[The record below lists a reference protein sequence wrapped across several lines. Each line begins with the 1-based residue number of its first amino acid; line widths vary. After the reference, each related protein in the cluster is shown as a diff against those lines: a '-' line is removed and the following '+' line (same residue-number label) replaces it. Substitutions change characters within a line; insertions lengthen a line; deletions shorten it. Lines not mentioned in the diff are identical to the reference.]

1 MYILFKSSYK
11 ISLKWVVDILPL
23 NCKNRF
29 ELIEGM
35 YVNSRFFFHK
45 SNFPKSIGY
54 FLTRKKTVLTKEI
67 NDSVL
72 EFWPLHSIFFLSKC
86 LNNFFVA
93 IFSAGMKPPNNA
105 ASTTNNSTKVGN
117 PSNVKNNST
126 RSHHFT
132 VNRRLIPLKLT
143 LFFFSASAFSILPYL
158 TIHMSDIGITV
169 EHIGK

>member
-1 MYILFKSSYK
+1 M
-11 ISLKWVVDILPL
+11 
-23 NCKNRF
+23 
-29 ELIEGM
+29 
-35 YVNSRFFFHK
+35 NSRFFFIK
-45 SNFPKSIGY
+45 KFYVEALIFFP
-54 FLTRKKTVLTKEI
+54 TKKKRWQKKKEI

-117 PSNVKNNST
+117 PSNVKNNSS